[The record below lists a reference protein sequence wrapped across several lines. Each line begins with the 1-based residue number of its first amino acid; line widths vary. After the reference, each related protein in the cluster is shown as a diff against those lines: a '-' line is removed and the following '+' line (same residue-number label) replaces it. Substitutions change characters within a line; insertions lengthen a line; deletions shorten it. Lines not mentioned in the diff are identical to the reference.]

1 MAKKTAK
8 TKQKKA
14 VSKKAP
20 AKVKALPKKTT
31 SKTPE
36 KKKPVVKVKTT
47 AKKKPTPKVKA
58 TPKTTV
64 KKKAPAKIST
74 KKVVAKKAVVKKKPS
89 VKVQAASKKTVT
101 PKAKTKF
108 KPDTKKIQTAA
119 EKAKKLKAQIPTKM
133 GEGELEA
140 EDTQDVLTE
149 EEELLMAEQEKKRA
163 QRKKKIAK
171 LEKKIK
177 KLGSDANRS
186 LSKYLQEISRFEP
199 LLPQREVELA
209 ILVKQGNRLA
219 LKELTEA
226 NLRFVVSVAKDYQ
239 GQGLPL
245 TDLIN
250 EGNLGLIKAA
260 ERFDETRGFKFI
272 SYAVWW
278 IRQSIL
284 QALAEH
290 SRIVRLPLNRV
301 GTISKIN
308 KAAERLEQEFE
319 RSPRA
324 DELARQL
331 EMKPNEVNDAQRIS
345 RRHHSLDT
353 PFSDEDKNCLLDV
366 IPDGSTAEPDQ
377 ELQMDSLQEEVA
389 AALDTLKDREREV
402 IRMYFGI
409 SHSYAL
415 TLNEIGEEF
424 GLTRERV
431 RQIKEKAIRR
441 LRHRSRSR
449 KLRQYLG

>member
-1 MAKKTAK
+1 MTKKNLNESKPKAELKKATSKITKAKTSKLKESKKTLNSK
-8 TKQKKA
+8 STVKKA
-14 VSKKAP
+14 N
-20 AKVKALPKKTT
+20 PKK
-31 SKTPE
+31 SEDK
-36 KKKPVVKVKTT
+36 
-47 AKKKPTPKVKA
+47 PKVKKR
-58 TPKTTV
+58 KTT
-64 KKKAPAKIST
+64 
-74 KKVVAKKAVVKKKPS
+74 
-89 VKVQAASKKTVT
+89 KT
-101 PKAKTKF
+101 
-108 KPDTKKIQTAA
+108 DKKIQS
-119 EKAKKLKAQIPTKM
+119 I
-133 GEGELEA
+133 GN
-140 EDTQDVLTE
+140 
-149 EEELLMAEQEKKRA
+149 
-163 QRKKKIAK
+163 
-171 LEKKIK
+171 
-177 KLGSDANRS
+177 DANRS
-186 LSKYLQEISRFEP
+186 LSKYLNEISRFEP
-199 LLPQREVELA
+199 LHPDREVELA
-209 ILVKQGNRLA
+209 IRVRAGDRKA

-278 IRQSIL
+278 IRQSVL

-308 KAAERLEQEFE
+308 KASERLEQQFE
-319 RSPRA
+319 RPPRS
-324 DELARQL
+324 DELSKQL
-331 EMKPNEVNDAQRIS
+331 DMKMNEINDAQRIS

-353 PFSDEDKNCLLDV
+353 PFADDDKNSLLDIIPDSVSDEPDKELHLDSLKEEVKSALSSLKERERDV
-366 IPDGSTAEPDQ
+366 I
-377 ELQMDSLQEEVA
+377 
-389 AALDTLKDREREV
+389 K
-402 IRMYFGI
+402 MYFGI
-409 SHSYAL
+409 DYEYAL

-449 KLRQYLG
+449 RLRTYLG

>member
-1 MAKKTAK
+1 MAKKTDK
-8 TKQKKA
+8 TKKVKTSPKKTP
-14 VSKKAP
+14 SKVKTAPKAP
-20 AKVKALPKKTT
+20 AKKAPKKAV
-31 SKTPE
+31 P
-36 KKKPVVKVKTT
+36 KKPAVKKV
-47 AKKKPTPKVKA
+47 TPKKAKA
-58 TPKTTV
+58 TSKTTV
-64 KKKAPAKIST
+64 KKKPAAKKATKQVIP
-74 KKVVAKKAVVKKKPS
+74 KKVVSKKKTAAKTPSKAKKIA
-89 VKVQAASKKTVT
+89 T
-101 PKAKTKF
+101 PKAKAKF
-108 KPDTKKIQTAA
+108 KPDTKKKLTVAQ
-119 EKAKKLKAQIPTKM
+119 KAKKMKDQIPTKM
-133 GEGELEA
+133 GEGELEP
-140 EDTQDVLTE
+140 EDSQDALTE

-209 ILVKQGNRLA
+209 ILVRQGNRLA

-366 IPDGSTAEPDQ
+366 IPDGATAEPDQ

-402 IRMYFGI
+402 IKMYFGI

>member
-1 MAKKTAK
+1 MRQLRITKSITNRNTA
-8 TKQKKA
+8 
-14 VSKKAP
+14 
-20 AKVKALPKKTT
+20 
-31 SKTPE
+31 
-36 KKKPVVKVKTT
+36 
-47 AKKKPTPKVKA
+47 
-58 TPKTTV
+58 
-64 KKKAPAKIST
+64 
-74 KKVVAKKAVVKKKPS
+74 
-89 VKVQAASKKTVT
+89 
-101 PKAKTKF
+101 
-108 KPDTKKIQTAA
+108 
-119 EKAKKLKAQIPTKM
+119 
-133 GEGELEA
+133 
-140 EDTQDVLTE
+140 
-149 EEELLMAEQEKKRA
+149 
-163 QRKKKIAK
+163 
-171 LEKKIK
+171 
-177 KLGSDANRS
+177 S
-186 LSKYLQEISRFEP
+186 LDKYLQDIGREGLITAEE
-199 LLPQREVELA
+199 EVELA
-209 ILVKQGNRLA
+209 RRIKNGDTIA
-219 LKELTEA
+219 LEKLTKA
-226 NLRFVVSVAKDYQ
+226 NLRFVVSVSKQYQ
-239 GQGLPL
+239 NQGLSL
-245 TDLIN
+245 GDLIN

-260 ERFDETRGFKFI
+260 KRFDETRGFKFI

-331 EMKPNEVNDAQRIS
+331 EMRPHEVNDAQRIS

-366 IPDGSTAEPDQ
+366 IPDQATEEPDK

-409 SHSYAL
+409 GQSYAL